1 MRELVLDPLVKLL
14 QSIKRLSI
22 EVVYRPG
29 AKRDQQLITKMI
41 LNPSIGDKLILRE
54 VDGLRFNRV
63 TVLRSG
69 DHASGE
75 WRGVL
80 IALAVFMY
88 LSSVLD
94 DHAADSYI
102 DDLA

>member
-1 MRELVLDPLVKLL
+1 MFKLF

-29 AKRDQQLITKMI
+29 AKRDKQLITKMI
-41 LNPSIGDKLILRE
+41 LNPSIGDKLVLRE
-54 VDGLRFNRV
+54 IDGLRFNRI
-63 TVLRSG
+63 TVLGSG

-75 WRGVL
+75 WRCVL
-80 IALAVFMY
+80 IALAIFKY
-88 LSSVLD
+88 LSAVLG

-102 DDLA
+102 DDLT